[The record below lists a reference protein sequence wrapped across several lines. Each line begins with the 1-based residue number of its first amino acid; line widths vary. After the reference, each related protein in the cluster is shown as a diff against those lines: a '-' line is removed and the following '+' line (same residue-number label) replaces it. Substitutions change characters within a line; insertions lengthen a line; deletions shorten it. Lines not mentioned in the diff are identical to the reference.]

1 MTFPYQLEDPTGPMR
16 TCEQYWQNA
25 ADAVLSGSPVGR
37 FDIHI
42 HNIYTVNC
50 IYVLLAYRSLVLKG
64 LHGWQPFHGLI
75 LLRVSALITCT
86 LGVLE

>member
-42 HNIYTVNC
+42 HNIYIQLIVSMC
-50 IYVLLAYRSLVLKG
+50 Y
-64 LHGWQPFHGLI
+64 LHIRLWY
-75 LLRVSALITCT
+75 
-86 LGVLE
+86 